1 MKQLPMVEMK
11 VYSALCALE
20 TFKINGIEADYDDF
34 GDKNDQSPDTAEPYG
49 CGDMTFTPK
58 MPTQAV
64 LDKYKINLE
73 QYTEIADELASKL
86 SFGSCG
92 WCV

>member
-1 MKQLPMVEMK
+1 MKQLPMIEME
-11 VYSALCALE
+11 VYSALCALKV
-20 TFKINGIEADYDDF
+20 FRVNGIEADYDDF
-34 GDKNDQSPDTAEPYG
+34 GDKYDQSPETAEDYA

-58 MPTQAV
+58 MPTQEV
-64 LDKYKINLE
+64 LDKYKITLE

-86 SFGSCG
+86 SFGACG